1 MEKPLLNNEN
11 RKQQKQFGQVDR
23 SHSNE
28 QGRKV
33 LFALS
38 QLVGVVISIWI
49 SQFGGI
55 TTVGNWFGENWIVFI
70 PARANLMT
78 GAIVL
83 YWCRILITMFYLLSR
98 NLAVDEIIMV
108 SIMMNLT
115 YIGFAI
121 LACGVT
127 SGAPTFGVIDYI
139 AVVLIL
145 SGSFLNTY
153 SELQRKWWKAD
164 PQNKGKCYTGG
175 LWTLATHINYFGD
188 VILFSGWTLLTATWW
203 MFWYPLMII
212 SGFVFTSIPHLD
224 NYLEERYGEEFK
236 EYSSKTKKLIPFVY

>member
-1 MEKPLLNNEN
+1 MEKPLLDNE
-11 RKQQKQFGQVDR
+11 KQQQLGQLDR

-28 QGRKV
+28 KSRKA
-33 LFALS
+33 LFALG
-38 QLVGVVISIWI
+38 QLVGVVVSIWI
-49 SQFGGI
+49 LQLGGI
-55 TTVGNWFGENWIVFI
+55 TTVGNWFGKDWIVLI

-83 YWCRILITMFYLLSR
+83 YWCRVLITLFYLLPR
-98 NLAVDEIIMV
+98 NLAVDEAV
-108 SIMMNLT
+108 VVGIMMDLT
-115 YIGFAI
+115 YIAFAI

-127 SGAPTFGVIDYI
+127 SSVPVFGVVDYI

-145 SGSFLNTY
+145 TGSFLNTY

-188 VILFSGWTLLTATWW
+188 VVLFSGWTMLTATWW
-203 MFWYPLMII
+203 MFWYPLMIAC
-212 SGFVFTSIPHLD
+212 GFIFTHIPHLD
-224 NYLEERYGEEFK
+224 KYLEERYGEEFK
-236 EYSSKTKKLIPFVY
+236 EYSSKTKKLIPFIY